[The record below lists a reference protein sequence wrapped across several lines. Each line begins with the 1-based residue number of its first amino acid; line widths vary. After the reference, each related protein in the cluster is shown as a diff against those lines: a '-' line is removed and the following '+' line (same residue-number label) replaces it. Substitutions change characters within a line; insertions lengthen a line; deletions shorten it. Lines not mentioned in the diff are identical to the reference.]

1 MGRSSDAA
9 SKGVIIA
16 KPSPCR
22 NWGRA
27 ALWCESHGH
36 AGVDRVLRAHAACRA
51 PGAERLEF
59 CHTDKHGVLR
69 RGWAPIAEG
78 CVPAAQDTVIALD

>member
-1 MGRSSDAA
+1 M
-9 SKGVIIA
+9 
-16 KPSPCR
+16 
-22 NWGRA
+22 
-27 ALWCESHGH
+27 
-36 AGVDRVLRAHAACRA
+36 
-51 PGAERLEF
+51 PGAERLKF